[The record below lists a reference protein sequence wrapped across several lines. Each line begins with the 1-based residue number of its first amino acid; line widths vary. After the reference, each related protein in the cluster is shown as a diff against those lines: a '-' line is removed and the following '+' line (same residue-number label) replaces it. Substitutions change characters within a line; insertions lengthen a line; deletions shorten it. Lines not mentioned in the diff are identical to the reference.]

1 MASQWGSNSIAPGQ
15 SAGWF
20 FSRANRTEFLP
31 VLQVMPL
38 SPSFTNGEWAL
49 TSGGYPFENQLGIS
63 TTWSELSDDLQ
74 NLVYYLVVQ
83 NNSDNTI
90 EYAFLEADLSGG
102 ENPVAASKSG
112 LGSNSNYFLCNCS
125 NILDLTVT
133 IDVTEDIKG
142 SDGFSFQVNCYSP
155 SGVDG
160 IQQYVITMDPQGN
173 LYAAVDNWTYSAG
186 HVHQLINYF
195 PSIGS
200 LSNATL
206 PAGYTLTIAL
216 QNDDHGNITE
226 AAYNVNDDSG
236 HSVASKTIKLLQLD
250 LYQSTNPVTSADLS
264 PIVAVTM
271 DFVDWA
277 NGNAT
282 TLSSG
287 AGGVRLQR
295 VHPDDGQQCR
305 AVLRRAGRWDTR
317 DVQQHLRSD
326 AGGAEPI
333 DDPILR
339 FVGPGQRPDTPE
351 RRSHAQ
357 TQPGRGRPLDESGR
371 R

>member
-1 MASQWGSNSIAPGQ
+1 MASQWGTNSIAPGQ

-38 SPSFTNGEWAL
+38 TPSFTNGEWAL
-49 TSGGYPFENQLGIS
+49 TSGGYPYENQLGVS

-74 NLVYYLVVQ
+74 NLVYYMVVQ

-90 EYAFLEADLSGG
+90 EYAFLEADLSVG
-102 ENPVAASKSG
+102 ENPVAAPKSG
-112 LGSNSNYFLCNCS
+112 LASNSNYFLCNCS

-206 PAGYTLTIAL
+206 PAGYTLTISL
-216 QNDDHGNITE
+216 QNDEHGNITE
-226 AAYNVNDDSG
+226 AVYNVNDDNG
-236 HSVASKTIKLLQLD
+236 HSVAGKTIKLPQLD
-250 LYQSTNPVTSADLS
+250 LFQSSNPVTSTDLS

-287 AGGVRLQR
+287 AGVFVFDSSTPMTVSNAEPSCVEL
-295 VHPDDGQQCR
+295 DGGTLETSNSIYGQMPAGPSQSMTQSFASSAQVGAQIR
-305 AVLRRAGRWDTR
+305 RRAQVMHKLT
-317 DVQQHLRSD
+317 
-326 AGGAEPI
+326 
-333 DDPILR
+333 
-339 FVGPGQRPDTPE
+339 PGEADR
-351 RRSHAQ
+351 
-357 TQPGRGRPLDESGR
+357 
-371 R
+371 

>member
-1 MASQWGSNSIAPGQ
+1 MATQWGSNSIAPGQ

-49 TSGGYPFENQLGIS
+49 TGGGYPYFNQLGIS

-74 NLVYYLVVQ
+74 NLVYHLVVQ
-83 NNSDNTI
+83 NNSSNTI
-90 EYAFLEADLSGG
+90 EYAFLEADVSAG
-102 ENPVAASKSG
+102 ENPVAAPPESG
-112 LGSNSNYFLCNCS
+112 LRSNSNYFLCNCS

-133 IDVTEDIKG
+133 IDVTEDIQG

-160 IQQYVITMDPQGN
+160 IQQYVITVDPQGT
-173 LYAAVDNWTYSAG
+173 LYAAVDNWTYYSG

-200 LSNATL
+200 LPNATL
-206 PAGYTLTIAL
+206 PAGYSLTISL
-216 QNDDHGNITE
+216 KNDNHGNIT
-226 AAYNVNDDSG
+226 AASYNVNDENG

-250 LYQSTNPVTSADLS
+250 LYQSTNPVTSTDLA

-282 TLSSG
+282 VLSSG
-287 AGGVRLQR
+287 AGVF
-295 VHPDDGQQCR
+295 VFEASTPMT
-305 AVLRRAGRWDTR
+305 V
-317 DVQQHLRSD
+317 SN
-326 AGGAEPI
+326 AEPSCVELDGATLERANSI
-333 DDPILR
+333 YGQMPA
-339 FVGPGQRPDTPE
+339 GPSQSMTQSFATSAQVSPQIFRHAKVMHKLTPGDAA
-351 RRSHAQ
+351 R
-357 TQPGRGRPLDESGR
+357 
-371 R
+371 

>member
-1 MASQWGSNSIAPGQ
+1 MASQWGNNSIAPGQ

-38 SPSFTNGEWAL
+38 SPSFTNEEWAL
-49 TSGGYPFENQLGIS
+49 TSGGYPYENQLGVS

-74 NLVYYLVVQ
+74 NLVYYIVVQ
-83 NNSDNTI
+83 NNSNNTI
-90 EYAFLEADLSGG
+90 EYAFLEADLSAG
-102 ENPVAASKSG
+102 ENPVPASKSG

-125 NILDLTVT
+125 NILDLTIT

-155 SGVDG
+155 RGVDG
-160 IQQYVITMDPQGN
+160 IQQYVITMDPQGT

-200 LSNATL
+200 LPNATL
-206 PAGYTLTIAL
+206 PAGYTLTISL
-216 QNDDHGNITE
+216 QNDGNGNITG
-226 AAYNVNDDSG
+226 ASYNVNDGSG
-236 HSVASKTIKLLQLD
+236 HSIASTKTELLKLD
-250 LYQSTNPVTSADLS
+250 LYHSSKSVTSADLS
-264 PIVAVTM
+264 PIVAMTM

-287 AGGVRLQR
+287 AGVF
-295 VHPDDGQQCR
+295 VFNASTPMT
-305 AVLRRAGRWDTR
+305 V
-317 DVQQHLRSD
+317 SN
-326 AGGAEPI
+326 AEPSCVELDGGTLETSNSI
-333 DDPILR
+333 YGQMPARPSQSMTQSFASSTQVSAQIRRHAKVMHKLT
-339 FVGPGQRPDTPE
+339 PGE
-351 RRSHAQ
+351 AAH
-357 TQPGRGRPLDESGR
+357 
-371 R
+371 